1 METLIRHSSAMAKK
15 INTPFGYFGSKNKI
29 ALQLC
34 SDLPPHTCWVEA
46 FCGSAALT
54 LRKNPAQIEVIND
67 IDSEIYNFFEQLRKN
82 TEALIEAVK
91 LTPYA
96 EQELH
101 MARIPQEE
109 LSNLERARRF
119 LVQSMMSING
129 VFGEERGGFSYSDS
143 FSRNGQDARVSRWN
157 NMPQRLE
164 EVVGRLKKV
173 RVENKDALKLMKR
186 YLDRPNTLMYLDPP
200 YLGERTNGYNNDA
213 NDVEFHTKMLKMANK
228 ANCMIFISAY
238 EHPLYDELLTDGWW
252 CKRIIETSTKGSDGK
267 TRARVEVVWMN
278 KHYLKAL
285 ESYQVPMVLTKKER
299 AEGRLNPEKRPGNE
313 SDSIQLSLLESDK
326 QRNMI
331 GRFEVFKSN
340 TDRRY
345 YFRLK
350 AGNSQIIL
358 ASQGYSSKQACL
370 NGISSVRTNGG
381 FDMSY
386 DRKGNKEGYSFNLKA
401 ANGEIIGHSQR
412 YTSANAREN
421 GIRSVKYNA
430 QLAKIQD
437 LSLTKGNA

>member
-1 METLIRHSSAMAKK
+1 METQARHSSAMAKK

-54 LRKNPAQIEVIND
+54 LRKKPAQIEVIND
-67 IDSEIYNFFEQLRKN
+67 IDSEIFNFFEQLRKN
-82 TEALIEAVK
+82 TAALIEVVK

-96 EQELH
+96 EQELI
-101 MARIPQEE
+101 ASRIPQEG
-109 LSNLERARRF
+109 LSDLERARRF

-157 NMPQRLE
+157 NMPKRLE
-164 EVVGRLKKV
+164 EVVERLKKV
-173 RVENKDALKLMKR
+173 RVENKDAMRLIKR
-186 YLDRPNTLMYLDPP
+186 YLDRPNTLLYLDPP
-200 YLGERTNGYNNDA
+200 YLGERTIGYNNEA
-213 NDVEFHTKMLKMANK
+213 NDVEFHTKMLKLVNK
-228 ANCMIFISAY
+228 AHCMIFISAY

-267 TRARVEVVWMN
+267 ARARKEVVWMN

-285 ESYQVPMVLTKKER
+285 ESEQVPMALTQKEKS
-299 AEGRLNPEKRPGNE
+299 EGRFNPERRPYPE
-313 SDSIQLSLLESDK
+313 SAGIQLSLLETNK
-326 QRNMI
+326 QNPMV
-331 GRFEVFKSN
+331 GRFEVFKDHS
-340 TDRRY
+340 DRKY

-350 AGNSQIIL
+350 AGNGQTIL
-358 ASQGYSSKQACL
+358 DSQGYASKQGCMI
-370 NGISSVRTNGG
+370 GISSVRLNGG
-381 FDMSY
+381 LDGSY
-386 DRKGNKEGYSFNLKA
+386 DRKGVENGYIFHLKA
-401 ANGEIIGHSQR
+401 ANGEVIGHSQR

-421 GIRSVKYNA
+421 GIRSVKYNV
-430 QLAKIQD
+430 QLAKIRD
-437 LSLTKGNA
+437 LSLLRGDA